1 MRSAKYYLPMVLGLA
16 MAGATADQL
25 HAQGAPVTAAPA
37 VSVDPSQ
44 FLAQSPNGG
53 GTLVSQIRNLLVADK
68 ASLQTI
74 MGLLPGANADQQASV
89 ADGLSQAAKIYV
101 RTDPV
106 FAGQIQQAVVASGF
120 PELIKAYTSLS
131 GDTGTAATGGGGG
144 GGAGGGGGGPTQ
156 STASNGGTTG
166 APQSFGTNSTPT
178 AGTNLFTGATA
189 STANFSSASGSGL

>member
-1 MRSAKYYLPMVLGLA
+1 MSSAKYYLSVVLGLA
-16 MAGATADQL
+16 VAGVTADQL
-25 HAQGAPVTAAPA
+25 QAQTPASTAPPA

-53 GTLVSQIRNLLVADK
+53 GNLVSQIRNLLVADK

-74 MGLLPGANADQQASV
+74 MGLLPGANAEQQASM
-89 ADGLSQAAKIYV
+89 ADGLSQAAKVYV

-131 GDTGTAATGGGGG
+131 GDTVTASTGGGGGG
-144 GGAGGGGGGPTQ
+144 GGAGGGGGPTQ
-156 STASNGGTTG
+156 STSSNGGSTG
-166 APQSFGTNSTPT
+166 APQPFGTNSTPT

-189 STANFSSASGSGL
+189 STANFSSASASGL